1 MSAAVKNV
9 AALRSSFRRS
19 HTEATHA
26 SKSEIAEVAAAKRT
40 STKNV
45 SPSHGPVA
53 PRVANT
59 FGSVMNMR
67 PGPAFIASLTGVP
80 VFTANM

>member
-19 HTEATHA
+19 QTDATHA
-26 SKSEIAEVAAAKRT
+26 SRSEMAEVSAAKRT

-45 SPSHGPVA
+45 KPSYGPVA
-53 PRVANT
+53 PSVANT

-67 PGPAFIASLTGVP
+67 PGPAFIASFTGVP